1 MSETWKK
8 NTKRRFIDSL
18 KIRAIIVIIS
28 FGFFGLILALNYL
41 TTGDIKGDKILK
53 KENIEFGFDLDSFK
67 VQKDTIRFGDSFGE
81 IMLRNKLS
89 YSQIYN
95 IVQSIKDSF
104 DVRWLTAGKPYTIL
118 SSKDSLANPQYFIYQ
133 PNRLNYVVIDFSNFD
148 SISAYNKKKP
158 FKIVKK
164 TTSGIIDSS
173 LSETMDE
180 NGLPWELINQLSD
193 IYAWTIDFTRIQKG
207 DRFKIIYNERY
218 IEDTLLVGIKSIDAA
233 FFSHNGEELF
243 AYNFVIDSMKK
254 TPEFYDQNGNSLQ
267 RTFLKSPV
275 RFSNISSRY
284 NLKRRIAYYG
294 NKVRPHKGTDFAAPT
309 GTPIMA
315 TADGRVEKS
324 AYTRAN
330 GYYVKI
336 KHNDTYS
343 TQYLHMQKN
352 GRVKKG
358 QYVKQGDIIGRIGMT
373 GNTSGPHVCYRFWK
387 NNRQVDPFKQKLPPG
402 KPVPSELKANFE
414 IYKLPLE
421 ESLNQIT
428 FN

>member
-1 MSETWKK
+1 
-8 NTKRRFIDSL
+8 
-18 KIRAIIVIIS
+18 
-28 FGFFGLILALNYL
+28 
-41 TTGDIKGDKILK
+41 
-53 KENIEFGFDLDSFK
+53 
-67 VQKDTIRFGDSFGE
+67 
-81 IMLRNKLS
+81 
-89 YSQIYN
+89 
-95 IVQSIKDSF
+95 
-104 DVRWLTAGKPYTIL
+104 
-118 SSKDSLANPQYFIYQ
+118 
-133 PNRLNYVVIDFSNFD
+133 
-148 SISAYNKKKP
+148 
-158 FKIVKK
+158 
-164 TTSGIIDSS
+164 
-173 LSETMDE
+173 MDE

-233 FFSHNGEELF
+233 FFLHNGEELF
-243 AYNFVIDSMKK
+243 AYNFVIDSMKN
-254 TPEFYDQNGNSLQ
+254 TPEFFDQNANSLQ

-324 AYTRAN
+324 SYTRAN

-336 KHNDTYS
+336 KHNNTYS

-402 KPVPSELKANFE
+402 KPVPSELKANFD
-414 IYKLPLE
+414 IHKLPLE

>member
-1 MSETWKK
+1 M
-8 NTKRRFIDSL
+8 KRLFKILFLSFIL
-18 KIRAIIVIIS
+18 TAIIFSIYYL
-28 FGFFGLILALNYL
+28 FGLFNNSS
-41 TTGDIKGDKILK
+41 DKEFFLEK
-53 KENIEFGFDLDSFK
+53 KENIEFGFNLDNFR
-67 VQKDTIRFGDSFGE
+67 VDRDTIQFGDSFGE

-118 SSKDSLANPQYFIYQ
+118 STKDSIAIPQHFIYQ
-133 PNRLNYVVIDFSNFD
+133 PNLLNYVVIDFSNFD
-148 SISAYNKKKP
+148 SISAYNEKKP
-158 FKIVKK
+158 FKIINK
-164 TTSGIIDSS
+164 TTSGVITSS

-193 IYAWTIDFTRIQKG
+193 VYAWTIDFTRIQKG
-207 DRFKIIYNERY
+207 DSFKIIYNERY
-218 IEDTLLVGIKSIDAA
+218 IEDTILVGIKNIDAA
-233 FFSHNGEELF
+233 YFKHNGEELF
-243 AYNFVIDSMKK
+243 AFNFITDSLKK
-254 TPEFYDQNGNSLQ
+254 TSEFYDQNGNSLE

-294 NKVRPHKGTDFAAPT
+294 NRVKPHKGTDFAAPT

-324 AYTRAN
+324 AFTRAN

-358 QYVKQGDIIGRIGMT
+358 QYVKQGDVIGRIGMT

-387 NNRQVDPFKQKLPPG
+387 NNRQVDPFKQKLPAG
-402 KPVPSELKANFE
+402 KPVPSELKVNFD
-414 IYKLPLE
+414 IYKVPLE
-421 ESLNQIT
+421 ELLNQIN
-428 FN
+428 FK

>member
-1 MSETWKK
+1 MKK
-8 NTKRRFIDSL
+8 FIKILFLSL
-18 KIRAIIVIIS
+18 IITIIIFS
-28 FGFFGLILALNYL
+28 IYYMFGLIFKVS
-41 TTGDIKGDKILK
+41 DEEFFIEE
-53 KENIEFGFDLDSFK
+53 KENIEFGFNLDNYQ
-67 VQKDTIRFGDSFGE
+67 VDKDTIQFGDSFGE

-89 YSQIYN
+89 NSQIYN

-118 SSKDSLANPQYFIYQ
+118 STKDSIAVPQYFIYQ
-133 PNRLNYVVIDFSNFD
+133 PNLLNYVVIDFSNFD
-148 SISAYNKKKP
+148 SISAYNEKKP
-158 FKIVKK
+158 FKIVNK
-164 TTSGIIDSS
+164 TTSGVITSS

-193 IYAWTIDFTRIQKG
+193 VYAWTIDFTRIQKG
-207 DRFKIIYNERY
+207 DSFKIIYNERY
-218 IEDTLLVGIKSIDAA
+218 IEDTILVGIKNIEAA
-233 FFSHNGEELF
+233 YFKHNGEELF
-243 AYNFVIDSMKK
+243 AFNFITDSLKK
-254 TPEFYDQNGNSLQ
+254 TSEFYDQNGNSLE

-324 AYTRAN
+324 AFTRAN

-358 QYVKQGDIIGRIGMT
+358 QYVKQGDVIGRIGMT

-387 NNRQVDPFKQKLPPG
+387 NNRQVDPFKQKLPAG
-402 KPVPSELKANFE
+402 RPVPSELKVNFE
-414 IYKLPLE
+414 IYKVPLE
-421 ESLNQIT
+421 ETLNQIN
-428 FN
+428 FE

>member
-1 MSETWKK
+1 M
-8 NTKRRFIDSL
+8 KRLFRILFLSLILTGFIYSIYYL
-18 KIRAIIVIIS
+18 
-28 FGFFGLILALNYL
+28 FGLFSDSSNEEFFLE
-41 TTGDIKGDKILK
+41 KE
-53 KENIEFGFDLDSFK
+53 ENIEFGFNLDNYR
-67 VQKDTIRFGDSFGE
+67 VDRDTIQFGDSFGE
-81 IMLRNKLS
+81 IMLRNKMS

-118 SSKDSLANPQYFIYQ
+118 STKDSTAIPQYFIYQ
-133 PNRLNYVVIDFSNFD
+133 PNLLNYVVIDFSNFD
-148 SISAYNKKKP
+148 SISAYNQKKP
-158 FKIVKK
+158 FKIVNK
-164 TTSGIIDSS
+164 TTSGVITSS

-193 IYAWTIDFTRIQKG
+193 VYAWTIDFTRIQKG
-207 DRFKIIYNERY
+207 DSFKIIYNERY
-218 IEDTLLVGIKSIDAA
+218 IEDTILVGIKNIDAA
-233 FFSHNGEELF
+233 YFKHNGEELF
-243 AYNFVIDSMKK
+243 AFNFVTDSLKK
-254 TPEFYDQNGNSLQ
+254 TSEFYDQNGNSLE

-358 QYVKQGDIIGRIGMT
+358 QYVKQGDVIGRIGVT

-387 NNRQVDPFKQKLPPG
+387 NNRQVDPFKQKLPAG
-402 KPVPSELKANFE
+402 KPVPSQLKVNFE
-414 IYKLPLE
+414 IYKVPLE
-421 ESLNQIT
+421 ETLNQIN
-428 FN
+428 FE

>member
-1 MSETWKK
+1 MSETWKH
-8 NTKRRFIDSL
+8 NTKKRFFDSL
-18 KIRAIIVIIS
+18 KTRAIILLIT

-41 TTGDIKGDKILK
+41 TTGDINGDKTPN
-53 KENIEFGFDLDSFK
+53 KENIEFGFNLDNYR
-67 VQKDTIRFGDSFGE
+67 VDRDTIQFGDSFGE
-81 IMLRNKLS
+81 IMLRNKMS

-118 SSKDSLANPQYFIYQ
+118 STKDSTAIPQYFIYQ
-133 PNRLNYVVIDFSNFD
+133 PNLLNYVVIDFSNFD
-148 SISAYNKKKP
+148 SISAYNQKKP
-158 FKIVKK
+158 FKIVNK
-164 TTSGIIDSS
+164 TTSGVITSS

-193 IYAWTIDFTRIQKG
+193 VYAWTIDFTRIQKG
-207 DRFKIIYNERY
+207 DSFKIIYNERY
-218 IEDTLLVGIKSIDAA
+218 IEDTILVGIKNIDAA
-233 FFSHNGEELF
+233 YFKHIGEELF
-243 AYNFVIDSMKK
+243 AFNFVTDSLKK
-254 TPEFYDQNGNSLQ
+254 TSEFYDQNGNSFE

-358 QYVKQGDIIGRIGMT
+358 QYVKQGDVIGRIGMT

-387 NNRQVDPFKQKLPPG
+387 NNRQVDPFKQKLPAG
-402 KPVPSELKANFE
+402 KPVPSELKVNFE
-414 IYKLPLE
+414 IYKVPLE
-421 ESLNQIT
+421 ETLNQIN
-428 FN
+428 FE

>member
-1 MSETWKK
+1 M
-8 NTKRRFIDSL
+8 KRLFRILFLSLIFTGFIYSIYYL
-18 KIRAIIVIIS
+18 
-28 FGFFGLILALNYL
+28 FGLFSDSSKEEFFLE
-41 TTGDIKGDKILK
+41 K
-53 KENIEFGFDLDSFK
+53 KDNIEFGFNLDNYR
-67 VQKDTIRFGDSFGE
+67 VDRDTIQFGDSFGE
-81 IMLRNKLS
+81 IMLRNKMS

-118 SSKDSLANPQYFIYQ
+118 STKDSTAIPQYFIYQ
-133 PNRLNYVVIDFSNFD
+133 PNLLNYVVIDFSNFD
-148 SISAYNKKKP
+148 SISAYNQKKP
-158 FKIVKK
+158 FKIVNK
-164 TTSGIIDSS
+164 TTSGVITSS

-193 IYAWTIDFTRIQKG
+193 VYAWTIDFTRIQKG
-207 DRFKIIYNERY
+207 DSFKIIYNERY
-218 IEDTLLVGIKSIDAA
+218 IEDTILVGIKNIDAA
-233 FFSHNGEELF
+233 YFKHNGEELF
-243 AYNFVIDSMKK
+243 AFNFVTDSLTK
-254 TPEFYDQNGNSLQ
+254 TSKFYDQNGNSLE

-358 QYVKQGDIIGRIGMT
+358 QYVKQGDVIGRIGMT

-387 NNRQVDPFKQKLPPG
+387 NNRQVDPFKQKLPAG
-402 KPVPSELKANFE
+402 RPVPSELKVNFE
-414 IYKLPLE
+414 IYKVPLE
-421 ESLNQIT
+421 ETLNQIN
-428 FN
+428 FE

>member
-1 MSETWKK
+1 MKK
-8 NTKRRFIDSL
+8 LIKILFLSL
-18 KIRAIIVIIS
+18 LITAIIFS
-28 FGFFGLILALNYL
+28 FYYL
-41 TTGDIKGDKILK
+41 FRLVFNSSEKEIYIVE
-53 KENIEFGFDLDSFK
+53 KENIEFGFNLDNFK
-67 VQKDTIRFGDSFGE
+67 VDRDTIQFGDSFGE

-118 SSKDSLANPQYFIYQ
+118 SSKDSLVTPQYFIYQ
-133 PNRLNYVVIDFSNFD
+133 PNLLNYVVIDFSNFD
-148 SISAYNKKKP
+148 SIMAYNKKKP
-158 FKIVKK
+158 FKIVNK
-164 TTSGIIDSS
+164 TTSGIISNS

-193 IYAWTIDFTRIQKG
+193 VYAWTIDFTRIQKG
-207 DRFKIIYNERY
+207 DSFKIIYNERY
-218 IEDTLLVGIKSIDAA
+218 IEDTILVGIKNIDAA
-233 FFSHNGEELF
+233 YFNHNGEELYAF
-243 AYNFVIDSMKK
+243 NFVTDSSKQ

-336 KHNDTYS
+336 KHNNTYS

-358 QYVKQGDIIGRIGMT
+358 QYVKQGDVIGRIGMT

-402 KPVPSELKANFE
+402 KPVPSELKVNFD
-414 IYKLPLE
+414 IYKVPLE
-421 ESLNQIT
+421 ESLNQIN
-428 FN
+428 FQ

>member
-1 MSETWKK
+1 MKK
-8 NTKRRFIDSL
+8 LIKLLFLTSIL
-18 KIRAIIVIIS
+18 TVIVFSIY
-28 FGFFGLILALNYL
+28 FLINCIY
-41 TTGDIKGDKILK
+41 DKNFDVEINNK
-53 KENIEFGFDLDSFK
+53 EKENIEFGFNLDNFK
-67 VQKDTIRFGDSFGE
+67 VQSDTIRFGDSFGE
-81 IMLRNKLS
+81 IMLRNRLS
-89 YSQIYN
+89 YPQIYN

-104 DVRWLTAGKPYTIL
+104 DVRWLTTGKPYTIL
-118 SSKDSLANPQYFIYQ
+118 SSKDSLRTPQYFIYQ

-148 SISAYNKKKP
+148 SISAFNKKKP

-164 TTSGIIDSS
+164 TTSGIINSS

-218 IEDTLLVGIKSIDAA
+218 IDDTTLVGIKSIDAA
-233 FFSHNGEELF
+233 YFLHDGEELF

-254 TPEFYDQNGNSLQ
+254 TPEFFDNNGNSLQ

-294 NKVRPHKGTDFAAPT
+294 NKVKPHKGTDFAAPT

-324 AYTRAN
+324 SYSRAN
-330 GYYVKI
+330 GYYIKI
-336 KHNDTYS
+336 KHNNTYS

-358 QYVKQGDIIGRIGMT
+358 QYVKQGDVIGRIGMS

-402 KPVPSELKANFE
+402 KPVPSELKTNFE
-414 IYKLPLE
+414 LYKIPLE
-421 ESLNQIT
+421 ESLNQII

>member
-1 MSETWKK
+1 MKK
-8 NTKRRFIDSL
+8 LIKLLFLTSIL
-18 KIRAIIVIIS
+18 TAIVFSIY
-28 FGFFGLILALNYL
+28 FLINLIY
-41 TTGDIKGDKILK
+41 DKNFDVEINNK
-53 KENIEFGFDLDSFK
+53 EIENIEFGFNLENFK
-67 VQKDTIRFGDSFGE
+67 VQIDTIRFGDSFGE

-89 YSQIYN
+89 YPQIYN

-104 DVRWLTAGKPYTIL
+104 DVRWLTTGKPYTIL
-118 SSKDSLANPQYFIYQ
+118 SSKDSLETPQYFIYQ

-164 TTSGIIDSS
+164 TTSGIINSS

-218 IEDTLLVGIKSIDAA
+218 IEDTILVGIKSIDAA
-233 FFSHNGEELF
+233 YFLHDGEELF
-243 AYNFVIDSMKK
+243 AYNFVIDSLKK
-254 TPEFYDQNGNSLQ
+254 TPEFFDNNGNSLQ

-324 AYTRAN
+324 SYTKSN
-330 GYYVKI
+330 GYYIKI
-336 KHNDTYS
+336 KHNNTYS

-358 QYVKQGDIIGRIGMT
+358 QYVKQGDVIGRIGMT

-428 FN
+428 FK

>member
-1 MSETWKK
+1 MKRLIKLLFLASILTAIVFSIYYLISWINNKKFDLEITVKET
-8 NTKRRFIDSL
+8 
-18 KIRAIIVIIS
+18 
-28 FGFFGLILALNYL
+28 
-41 TTGDIKGDKILK
+41 
-53 KENIEFGFDLDSFK
+53 ENIEFGFNLDSFK
-67 VQKDTIRFGDSFGE
+67 LQRDTIRFGDSFGE

-89 YSQIYN
+89 NSQIYN

-104 DVRWLTAGKPYTIL
+104 DIRWLTAGKPYVIL
-118 SSKDSLANPQYFIYQ
+118 SSNDSVSNPQYFIYQ

-164 TTSGIIDSS
+164 TTSGIINSS

-233 FFSHNGEELF
+233 YFLHNGEELF

-254 TPEFYDQNGNSLQ
+254 TPEFFDQNGNSLQ

-309 GTPIMA
+309 GTAIMA

-324 AYTRAN
+324 SYSKAN
-330 GYYVKI
+330 GYFVKL
-336 KHNDTYS
+336 KHNNTYS
-343 TQYLHMQKN
+343 TQYLHMQKK

-402 KPVPSELKANFE
+402 KPVPSELKANFD

-421 ESLNQIT
+421 ESIDQII

>member
-1 MSETWKK
+1 MKRLIRLLFLTSILTVIVFSIYHLINWIQDK
-8 NTKRRFIDSL
+8 NFD
-18 KIRAIIVIIS
+18 VEIS
-28 FGFFGLILALNYL
+28 
-41 TTGDIKGDKILK
+41 IKE
-53 KENIEFGFDLDSFK
+53 KENIEFGFNLDNFK
-67 VQKDTIRFGDSFGE
+67 VQRDTIRFGDSFGE

-104 DVRWLTAGKPYTIL
+104 DVRWLTTGKPYTIL
-118 SSKDSLANPQYFIYQ
+118 SSKDSLANPEYFIYQ

-218 IEDTLLVGIKSIDAA
+218 IEDTILVGIKSIDAA

-243 AYNFVIDSMKK
+243 AYNFVIYSIKK
-254 TPEFYDQNGNSLQ
+254 TPEFFDQNGNSLQ

-294 NKVRPHKGTDFAAPT
+294 NRVRPHKGTDFAAPT

-324 AYTRAN
+324 SYTRAN

-336 KHNDTYS
+336 KHNNKYS
-343 TQYLHMQKN
+343 TQYLHMSKFAKKI
-352 GRVKKG
+352 KKG
-358 QYVKQGDIIGRIGMT
+358 VRVTQGQTIGYVGST
-373 GNTSGPHVCYRFWK
+373 GLASGPHVCFRFWK
-387 NNRQVDPFKQKLPPG
+387 NGIQVDPYKQNDLPPG
-402 KPVPSELKANFE
+402 EPISQIHHNTFEYIRLKYLE
-414 IYKLPLE
+414 KLKINL
-421 ESLNQIT
+421 I
-428 FN
+428 

>member
-1 MSETWKK
+1 MKK
-8 NTKRRFIDSL
+8 IFQIFLISISITILIYFIQSFLFFDSSSIL
-18 KIRAIIVIIS
+18 LNDIKEKPNLQ
-28 FGFFGLILALNYL
+28 FGFNFNDYNV
-41 TTGDIKGDKILK
+41 
-53 KENIEFGFDLDSFK
+53 ER
-67 VQKDTIRFGDSFGE
+67 DTIKFGDSFGE
-81 IMLRNKLS
+81 ILAARDLS
-89 YSQIYN
+89 YPKIYK
-95 IVQSIKDSF
+95 IVENIKDSF
-104 DVRWLTAGKPYTIL
+104 DVRWLTVGKAYTIL
-118 SSKDSLANPQYFIYQ
+118 SSKDSLNIPKYFIYQ
-133 PNRLNYVVIDFSNFD
+133 PNLLNYVVVDFANQD
-148 SISAYNKKKP
+148 SIIAYNKTKP
-158 FKIVKK
+158 FKIISRE
-164 TTSGIIDSS
+164 TSGIINNS
-173 LSETMDE
+173 LSETMDQ
-180 NGLPWELINQLSD
+180 NGLPWELINKLSD
-193 IYAWTIDFTRIQKG
+193 IYAWTIDFTRIKKG
-207 DRFKIIYNERY
+207 DKFKIVYKERY
-218 IEDTLLVGIKSIDAA
+218 IEDSILVGIKSIDAA
-233 FFSHNGEELF
+233 FFLHNGEELF

-254 TPEFYDQNGNSLQ
+254 TPEFFDQNGNSLQ

-324 AYTRAN
+324 SYTRAN

-336 KHNDTYS
+336 KHNNTYS
-343 TQYLHMQKN
+343 TQYLHMQKK

>member
-1 MSETWKK
+1 M
-8 NTKRRFIDSL
+8 KRL
-18 KIRAIIVIIS
+18 V
-28 FGFFGLILALNYL
+28 
-41 TTGDIKGDKILK
+41 KILFLSLTITFIIFSVYYFFSLAFNTSEEDNYIIQE
-53 KENIEFGFDLDSFK
+53 ENTEFGFNLDNFK
-67 VQKDTIRFGDSFGE
+67 VDRDTIQFGDSFGE

-95 IVQSIKDSF
+95 IVESIKDSF

-118 SSKDSLANPQYFIYQ
+118 STKDSLLNPQYFIYQ
-133 PNRLNYVVIDFSNFD
+133 PNLLNYVVIDFSNFD
-148 SISAYNKKKP
+148 SITAYNKKKP

-164 TTSGIIDSS
+164 TTSGVINNS

-193 IYAWTIDFTRIQKG
+193 VYAWTIDFTRIQKG
-207 DRFKIIYNERY
+207 DSFKIIYNERY
-218 IEDTLLVGIKSIDAA
+218 IEDTILVGIKNIDAA
-233 FFSHNGEELF
+233 YFNHNGEELF
-243 AYNFVIDSMKK
+243 AYNFVTDSLKK

-324 AYTRAN
+324 SYTKSN

-336 KHNDTYS
+336 KHNNTYS
-343 TQYLHMQKN
+343 TQYLHMQKK

-358 QYVKQGDIIGRIGMT
+358 QYVKQGDVIGRIGMT

-402 KPVPSELKANFE
+402 EPVPSELKANFD
-414 IYKLPLE
+414 IYKVPLE
-421 ESLNQIT
+421 ETLNQII
-428 FN
+428 FE